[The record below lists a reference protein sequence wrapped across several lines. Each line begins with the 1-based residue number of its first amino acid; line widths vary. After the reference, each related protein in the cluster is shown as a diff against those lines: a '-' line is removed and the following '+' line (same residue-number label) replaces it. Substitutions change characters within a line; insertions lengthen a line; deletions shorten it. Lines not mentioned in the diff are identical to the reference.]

1 MFWRSQKSQLL
12 HHSQV
17 VAHAIVID
25 NLAIVLAANYIFLGD
40 LKGAEKTLQ
49 SASAGG
55 VDSPEFV
62 VLRYDLAFL
71 RGDHAEMQRQAALG
85 EKRANA
91 GDWIFARQ
99 ASSLAYAG
107 RLGETR
113 KMSQR
118 AMDLAK
124 EADQRERAAQFQVSV
139 AVREAFFGERDAARQ
154 SAKAALSI
162 SNGRDVQYGAALAFA
177 LADDNSRATAMA
189 NDLERRLPEDTAVRF
204 SYVPTLRAA
213 LAVNRGDASR
223 AVEALQVAASHE
235 LGSPPSSFLGLFG
248 ALYPVYMRGN
258 AYLDLHQGK
267 QAAGEFQK
275 ILDHRGVVQN
285 DPIGALA
292 YLQLG
297 RAYAL
302 TGDKERARAGY
313 GDFLALW
320 KGADPDLPV
329 QKHGRNT
336 RSYNSQ
342 AGAFGARWIDRLTTD
357 SDRLH
362 LHRAHSGS
370 ED

>member
-139 AVREAFFGERDAARQ
+139 AVREGFFGERDAARQ

-177 LADDNSRATAMA
+177 LADDNSPATAMA

-329 QKHGRNT
+329 LKE
-336 RSYNSQ
+336 
-342 AGAFGARWIDRLTTD
+342 ARAEYTKLQ
-357 SDRLH
+357 
-362 LHRAHSGS
+362 
-370 ED
+370 